1 MTRLAVFLVAL
12 VLAPAASA
20 AFPAPYA
27 VEVPSVVLSS
37 LDGTI
42 RFTALKGGHD
52 TRVAAAG
59 LDGPTLRSAV
69 VPGAFGIPGVTQS
82 GLAGGLFRD
91 RSAFV
96 LQQVGL
102 AKTSHFAIVSTAD
115 LSVLRRI
122 DLKGTF
128 GFDALSP
135 DGSMLYLIQHTT
147 VDDWQHY
154 VVRAYD
160 LRSGSLLPGRVAD
173 KAQKSWVMQGW
184 AVARATTPDGR
195 WAYTLYMNP
204 GGYPFVH
211 ALDTVRGVA
220 HCIGLPWTAANQD
233 PVSEFTLAVRASK
246 LLVRWSDGR
255 VWRTVDRRT
264 WRVSRP

>member
-1 MTRLAVFLVAL
+1 MTRLAVFLAAL
-12 VLAPAASA
+12 VLVPAASA

-27 VEVPSVVLSS
+27 VQGPAVVLSS
-37 LDGTI
+37 LD
-42 RFTALKGGHD
+42 RLVQFTALKHGAD
-52 TRVAAAG
+52 TRVVAAG
-59 LDGPTLRSAV
+59 EMSKSAV
-69 VPGAFGIPGVTQS
+69 VAGAYGIPGVTQS
-82 GLAGGLFRD
+82 GLAGGLFHD
-91 RSAFV
+91 GSAFV
-96 LQQVGL
+96 LQQVGF
-102 AKTSHFAIVSTAD
+102 AKTSHFAVVSTAD
-115 LSVLRRI
+115 LSVLQKV

-128 GFDALSP
+128 GYDALSP

-147 VDDWQHY
+147 AEDWQHY

-160 LRSGSLLPGRVAD
+160 LGAGRLLPGRVAD

-184 AVARATTPDGR
+184 AVARAETTNGR

-220 HCIGLPWTAANQD
+220 HCIGLPWTASNQD
-233 PVSEFTLAVRASK
+233 AVSQFTLAVRGDR
-246 LLVRWSDGR
+246 LLVRWQDGR